1 MSPENVK
8 INKFMIHSIDFTLMV
23 FSIIAIFL
31 FILGLYVSPRSSAE
45 AVHLIM
51 GGEFT
56 ILFWTIVVGIGILLP
71 LALEVYELIPHY
83 IEHVE
88 LREHNP
94 WISGIITTSV
104 LIGGFTMPYV
114 VIYAGQMAQVIS
126 S

>member
-1 MSPENVK
+1 MGGR
-8 INKFMIHSIDFTLMV
+8 FTL
-23 FSIIAIFL
+23 S
-31 FILGLYVSPRSSAE
+31 
-45 AVHLIM
+45 
-51 GGEFT
+51 
-56 ILFWTIVVGIGILLP
+56 FWIVVVGVGILLP

-104 LIGGFTMPYV
+104 LIGAFTMRYIM
-114 VIYAGQMAQVIS
+114 IYAGQMSQAIS